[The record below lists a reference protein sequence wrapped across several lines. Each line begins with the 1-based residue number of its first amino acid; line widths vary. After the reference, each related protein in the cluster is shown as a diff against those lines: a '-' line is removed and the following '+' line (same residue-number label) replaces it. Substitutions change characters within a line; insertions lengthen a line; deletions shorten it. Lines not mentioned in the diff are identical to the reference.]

1 MKRLIVLIALL
12 AIASSAPATTL
23 GNWGSGGAGLWSDGT
38 KWAAG
43 SVPGLGT
50 STGDEIKVQ
59 AANADVTIDSTAALD
74 YNVRLTAGGATGVV
88 IRIVSGATF
97 GMGEWRNGAQ
107 GNATTGGNCTTY
119 QTGGTL
125 NVSDLI
131 MGRGG
136 SSSTLG
142 VAETTTYTISGGTI
156 QTRSGGNGRLYVG
169 GANNTGAG
177 ASLHNA
183 TFTVD
188 GAASIISLRK
198 LYVGASD
205 ATHGATGNLEFKV
218 VNGAVSKISLSD
230 ASAII
235 LDNAGANGV
244 ANLMLSATGA
254 MGAGNIVLV
263 EQTSTGA
270 VSGIFDQLNGVVGA
284 ATQGAAVALGGNNYY
299 LSYVYDASTGID
311 GNGNDIALV
320 VPEPATMVV
329 LGLGGLLLRRRLA

>member
-205 ATHGATGNLEFKV
+205 ATHGATGNLEF
-218 VNGAVSKISLSD
+218 NAVLAQSQS
-230 ASAII
+230 
-235 LDNAGANGV
+235 GQTV
-244 ANLMLSATGA
+244 TGRPDR
-254 MGAGNIVLV
+254 GL
-263 EQTSTGA
+263 Q
-270 VSGIFDQLNGVVGA
+270 SGHA
-284 ATQGAAVALGGNNYY
+284 QGKAERL
-299 LSYVYDASTGID
+299 
-311 GNGNDIALV
+311 
-320 VPEPATMVV
+320 E
-329 LGLGGLLLRRRLA
+329 LGGLQDLLQGSEVLFRNRDECGQHRSAPCTAA